1 MNNNNLDGAFFMDD
15 SYLDVHCFRGN
26 VLNDTILMKAGFIH
40 SNEEFDKEMQDEYP
54 GYRSYEKYVNSGKYV
69 IDVTFGISN
78 IDNEKNWIVHIDN
91 SDRMTIGSA
100 DISTIGQFNDFMKIF
115 KIDCKLPDYF

>member
-1 MNNNNLDGAFFMDD
+1 MNHDGAFFMDD
-15 SYLDVHCFRGN
+15 SYLETHSFRGN
-26 VLNDTILMKAGFIH
+26 LINDTILHKAGFVR
-40 SNEEFDKEMQDEYP
+40 SNEKIDKHMQDVCP
-54 GYRSYEKYVNSGKYV
+54 GFRSYEKYISSGKYI

-78 IDNEKNWIVHIDN
+78 IDNNKNWIVHIDN

-115 KIDCKLPDYF
+115 NIDCKL